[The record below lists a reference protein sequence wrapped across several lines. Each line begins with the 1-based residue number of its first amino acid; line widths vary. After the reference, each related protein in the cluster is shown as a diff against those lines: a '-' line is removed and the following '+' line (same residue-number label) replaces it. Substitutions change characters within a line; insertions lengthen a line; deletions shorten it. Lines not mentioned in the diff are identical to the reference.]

1 MIYLIILLFII
12 LIVGGVYKLY
22 QERKMNDYL
31 LASLDQHI
39 SEVQSMYE
47 QMRGI
52 KHDYVNQLQI
62 LKTHSQNENYKDLSN
77 YVNEMEHELNQV
89 DTIVMSGNIV
99 IDALVNSKLTLAK
112 NQGIHLSAKA
122 ISPQKLSISDLDLGI
137 LIGNILS
144 NAYES
149 ALKTDTKFI
158 RFYLAPIKGNLY
170 ISCSNSVKGKVSSF
184 LSSKGDAHGY
194 GIKRID
200 SVVEK
205 YNGWSVRASEDGV
218 FVSET
223 HIPLKD

>member
-31 LASLDQHI
+31 LASLNQYI

-62 LKTHSQNENYKDLSN
+62 LKTHSQNKNYKDLSN

-122 ISPQKLSISDLDLGI
+122 ISPQKVIQ
-137 LIGNILS
+137 
-144 NAYES
+144 
-149 ALKTDTKFI
+149 I
-158 RFYLAPIKGNLY
+158 RFR
-170 ISCSNSVKGKVSSF
+170 F
-184 LSSKGDAHGY
+184 RD
-194 GIKRID
+194 
-200 SVVEK
+200 
-205 YNGWSVRASEDGV
+205 
-218 FVSET
+218 T
-223 HIPLKD
+223 HW